1 MVGAANCG
9 KSTILNLLKNY
20 CNGKYLRRKIEA
32 NNNYF
37 LVELQTLNPKSLDI
51 QELFGYVE
59 PQTQQ
64 WVDGV
69 CSKIL
74 RSQTIQ
80 QAPLTQYWTCFN
92 GPVDPFWCENLNTVL
107 DDSKVLCLSN
117 GERIKLHDDMRII
130 LECENLKVVSP
141 ATISRCGVI
150 YITDHMVEPNNYID
164 SFFDFELKTDFK

>member
-59 PQTQQ
+59 P
-64 WVDGV
+64 
-69 CSKIL
+69 
-74 RSQTIQ
+74 
-80 QAPLTQYWTCFN
+80 
-92 GPVDPFWCENLNTVL
+92 
-107 DDSKVLCLSN
+107 
-117 GERIKLHDDMRII
+117 
-130 LECENLKVVSP
+130 
-141 ATISRCGVI
+141 
-150 YITDHMVEPNNYID
+150 
-164 SFFDFELKTDFK
+164 